1 MGDGADGPKNSV
13 GEHRGC
19 MVVHRTVLRFLR
31 DCVSQ
36 RRKSSDCYTPP
47 QDVVSIE
54 DHDSPRHSV
63 RAVAS
68 FQMDHNRVRRFS
80 KSSPDLCEAVKGDE
94 CCCKGGMH
102 LQEPTPASWSEN
114 VDGIAIGKTLGRGH
128 FGSVYQ
134 AVLRGKVLAI
144 KIIKQDGMDGDVP
157 AAERMLTGVCHPNL
171 VQIFDVKDRQGYR
184 YCDGDGND
192 APRIS
197 FGSIADSVDSWCRSS
212 ASSDFLGYLA
222 EAGDRRETWVFM
234 EYCDRGALWEA
245 VKRGDFTSD
254 VEDKRPCWVR
264 IVSVAAE
271 IASAMHHLH
280 SAGII
285 HGDLKP
291 HNVLL
296 KTSEE
301 CAKGFV
307 AKVGD
312 FGLSKPYV
320 GRCVV
325 LHQEGYVCPHDTS
338 QVT

>member
-1 MGDGADGPKNSV
+1 MDGPKQRQE
-13 GEHRGC
+13 GQGGC

-36 RRKSSDCYTPP
+36 RRKSADCFVTP
-47 QDVVSIE
+47 QDVVSNR
-54 DHDSPRHSV
+54 DRDSPRHSV
-63 RAVAS
+63 RAVSS
-68 FQMDHNRVRRFS
+68 FQMDHDRVRRNS
-80 KSSPDLCEAVKGDE
+80 MSSSELCERGGEGKCCYQGDM
-94 CCCKGGMH
+94 CS
-102 LQEPTPASWSEN
+102 QELTTAAWN
-114 VDGIAIGKTLGRGH
+114 DNIDGIAIGKTLGRGH
-128 FGSVYQ
+128 FGAVYQ

-144 KIIKQDGMDGDVP
+144 KIIKQDGMDGGDMP
-157 AAERMLTGVCHPNL
+157 PAERMLTGVSHPNL
-171 VQIFDVKDRQGYR
+171 VQIFDVRERQGYR
-184 YCDGDGND
+184 YCEDDGTDG
-192 APRIS
+192 PRIS

-222 EAGDRRETWVFM
+222 RAGDRRETWVFM

-245 VKRGDFTSD
+245 VKRGDFNSD
-254 VEDKRPCWVR
+254 VEGNRPCWVR

-271 IASAMHHLH
+271 IASAMCHLH
-280 SAGII
+280 AAGII

-296 KTSEE
+296 KTSEI

-325 LHQEGYVCPHDTS
+325 FFQWGHMCTHNAS
-338 QVT
+338 